1 MHKYQHK
8 ESKKMKEQEMISQTK
23 EQDKFLETNTNE
35 TEIYDLSDRIQ
46 NNHRKDAIRS
56 QENKA

>member
-1 MHKYQHK
+1 
-8 ESKKMKEQEMISQTK
+8 MKEQEMISQTK

-46 NNHRKDAIRS
+46 NNHHKDALGS

>member
-1 MHKYQHK
+1 
-8 ESKKMKEQEMISQTK
+8 MISQTK

>member
-46 NNHRKDAIRS
+46 NNHHKDALGS